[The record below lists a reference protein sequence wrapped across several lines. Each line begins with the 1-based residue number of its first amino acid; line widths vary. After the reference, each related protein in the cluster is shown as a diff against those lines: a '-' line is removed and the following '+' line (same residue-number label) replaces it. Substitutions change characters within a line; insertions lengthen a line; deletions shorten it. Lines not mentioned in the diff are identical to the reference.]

1 MRRGS
6 RILIS
11 LMALL
16 IFMVCLPGVAEPE
29 DQVCPPATI
38 GGTVGFDQL
47 NGIEI
52 NLQETY
58 GERASLIKQG
68 NCSIA
73 GNSNGTVTIYGETVS
88 YHTVDYLDVEVF
100 LQRWN
105 GSNWVDI
112 TSRFYSDSSSIYVRG
127 SSIITVTSGYS
138 YRCRAVHH
146 VRNAGS
152 TSTQTSFSSPL
163 FID

>member
-11 LMALL
+11 LMVLL

-68 NCSIA
+68 
-73 GNSNGTVTIYGETVS
+73 TV
-88 YHTVDYLDVEVF
+88 
-100 LQRWN
+100 Q
-105 GSNWVDI
+105 
-112 TSRFYSDSSSIYVRG
+112 
-127 SSIITVTSGYS
+127 
-138 YRCRAVHH
+138 
-146 VRNAGS
+146 
-152 TSTQTSFSSPL
+152 
-163 FID
+163 